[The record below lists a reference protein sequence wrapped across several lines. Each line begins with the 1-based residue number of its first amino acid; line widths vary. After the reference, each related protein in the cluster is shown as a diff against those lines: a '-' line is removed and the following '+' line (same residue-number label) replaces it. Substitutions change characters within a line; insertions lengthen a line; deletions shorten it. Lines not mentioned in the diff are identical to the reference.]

1 MILKTNNENR
11 DLDSNEE
18 AVRLFPELKNIR
30 RGEAVPEG
38 LQHLFETDED
48 ISEYEGHYYE
58 RKLTEQAKEAAEN
71 EKRKADIITEA
82 ERDKSEVRTG
92 DHAHDLHT
100 MADKLHEYANA
111 GK

>member
-1 MILKTNNENR
+1 MSITGYIITGLIVAIIAILGIGAIYINYE
-11 DLDSNEE
+11 
-18 AVRLFPELKNIR
+18 R
-30 RGEAVPEG
+30 RK
-38 LQHLFETDED
+38 
-48 ISEYEGHYYE
+48 YE

-92 DHAHDLHT
+92 NHARDLHT

>member
-1 MILKTNNENR
+1 MSITGYIITGLIVAIIAILGIGAIYIN
-11 DLDSNEE
+11 
-18 AVRLFPELKNIR
+18 
-30 RGEAVPEG
+30 
-38 LQHLFETDED
+38 
-48 ISEYEGHYYE
+48 YE
-58 RKLTEQAKEAAEN
+58 RKKYERNLTEQEKEAAEN

-92 DHAHDLHT
+92 NHARDLHT

>member
-1 MILKTNNENR
+1 MSVTGYIITGLVVAIFAIFGLGATYLNYE
-11 DLDSNEE
+11 
-18 AVRLFPELKNIR
+18 R
-30 RGEAVPEG
+30 RK
-38 LQHLFETDED
+38 
-48 ISEYEGHYYE
+48 YE

-92 DHAHDLHT
+92 NHAHDLRT

>member
-1 MILKTNNENR
+1 MSITGYIITGLIVAIIAILGIGAIYIN
-11 DLDSNEE
+11 
-18 AVRLFPELKNIR
+18 
-30 RGEAVPEG
+30 
-38 LQHLFETDED
+38 
-48 ISEYEGHYYE
+48 YE
-58 RKLTEQAKEAAEN
+58 RKKYERNLTEQEKETAEN

-92 DHAHDLHT
+92 DHARDLHT

>member
-1 MILKTNNENR
+1 MSITGY
-11 DLDSNEE
+11 
-18 AVRLFPELKNIR
+18 IIT
-30 RGEAVPEG
+30 G
-38 LQHLFETDED
+38 LIVAIIAIFG
-48 ISEYEGHYYE
+48 IGAIYINYE
-58 RKLTEQAKEAAEN
+58 RKKYKRKLIEQEKEAVEN

-92 DHAHDLHT
+92 NHAHDLHT

>member
-1 MILKTNNENR
+1 MSISGYIITGLIV
-11 DLDSNEE
+11 
-18 AVRLFPELKNIR
+18 AIIALFGIGATYLN
-30 RGEAVPEG
+30 
-38 LQHLFETDED
+38 
-48 ISEYEGHYYE
+48 YE
-58 RKLTEQAKEAAEN
+58 RRKYERRLTEQAKESAEN

-92 DHAHDLHT
+92 DHARDLRT

>member
-1 MILKTNNENR
+1 MSITGYIITGLVVVIVAILGVGAIYIN
-11 DLDSNEE
+11 
-18 AVRLFPELKNIR
+18 
-30 RGEAVPEG
+30 
-38 LQHLFETDED
+38 
-48 ISEYEGHYYE
+48 YERKKYE
-58 RKLTEQAKEAAEN
+58 RKLAEHEKETAEN
-71 EKRKADIITEA
+71 DKRKADIITEA

>member
-1 MILKTNNENR
+1 MSITGYIITGLVVAIVAILSIGAIYIN
-11 DLDSNEE
+11 
-18 AVRLFPELKNIR
+18 
-30 RGEAVPEG
+30 
-38 LQHLFETDED
+38 
-48 ISEYEGHYYE
+48 YE
-58 RKLTEQAKEAAEN
+58 RKKYKRNLTEQKKEAAEN

-92 DHAHDLHT
+92 NHAHDMHT

>member
-1 MILKTNNENR
+1 MSITGYIITGLIVAIVAILGIGAIYIN
-11 DLDSNEE
+11 
-18 AVRLFPELKNIR
+18 
-30 RGEAVPEG
+30 
-38 LQHLFETDED
+38 
-48 ISEYEGHYYE
+48 YE
-58 RKLTEQAKEAAEN
+58 RKKYERNLTEQEKEAAEN

-92 DHAHDLHT
+92 NHAHDLHA

>member
-1 MILKTNNENR
+1 MSITGYIITGLIVAIIAILGIGAIYIN
-11 DLDSNEE
+11 
-18 AVRLFPELKNIR
+18 
-30 RGEAVPEG
+30 
-38 LQHLFETDED
+38 
-48 ISEYEGHYYE
+48 YERKKYE
-58 RKLTEQAKEAAEN
+58 RKLTEQAKETAEN

-92 DHAHDLHT
+92 NHDHDLHT

>member
-1 MILKTNNENR
+1 MSITGYIITGLIVAIIAILGIGAIYIN
-11 DLDSNEE
+11 
-18 AVRLFPELKNIR
+18 
-30 RGEAVPEG
+30 
-38 LQHLFETDED
+38 
-48 ISEYEGHYYE
+48 YE
-58 RKLTEQAKEAAEN
+58 RKKYKRNLTEQKKEAAEN

-92 DHAHDLHT
+92 NHAHDLHT

>member
-1 MILKTNNENR
+1 MSIADYIITGLVVAIVAILGVGATYFNYK
-11 DLDSNEE
+11 
-18 AVRLFPELKNIR
+18 R
-30 RGEAVPEG
+30 RK
-38 LQHLFETDED
+38 
-48 ISEYEGHYYE
+48 YE
-58 RKLTEQAKEAAEN
+58 RKLIEQEKKAAEN

-92 DHAHDLHT
+92 DHAHDLCT

>member
-1 MILKTNNENR
+1 MSIAGYIIAGLAAAIVVILGVGVTYLNHE
-11 DLDSNEE
+11 
-18 AVRLFPELKNIR
+18 R
-30 RGEAVPEG
+30 RK
-38 LQHLFETDED
+38 
-48 ISEYEGHYYE
+48 YE
-58 RKLTEQAKEAAEN
+58 RKLTQQAKETVEN

-92 DHAHDLHT
+92 DHDHDLHT

>member
-1 MILKTNNENR
+1 MSISGYIITGLVVAIVAIFGVGATYLNYE
-11 DLDSNEE
+11 
-18 AVRLFPELKNIR
+18 R
-30 RGEAVPEG
+30 RK
-38 LQHLFETDED
+38 
-48 ISEYEGHYYE
+48 YE

-92 DHAHDLHT
+92 NHARDLHT

>member
-1 MILKTNNENR
+1 MSITGYIITGLIIAIVAILGVGATYLNYE
-11 DLDSNEE
+11 
-18 AVRLFPELKNIR
+18 R
-30 RGEAVPEG
+30 RK
-38 LQHLFETDED
+38 
-48 ISEYEGHYYE
+48 YE
-58 RKLTEQAKEAAEN
+58 RKLTEQKKEAAEN

-92 DHAHDLHT
+92 NHAHDLRT

>member
-1 MILKTNNENR
+1 MSVTGYIITGLVVAIVAILGVGATYLN
-11 DLDSNEE
+11 
-18 AVRLFPELKNIR
+18 
-30 RGEAVPEG
+30 
-38 LQHLFETDED
+38 
-48 ISEYEGHYYE
+48 YE
-58 RKLTEQAKEAAEN
+58 RKKYEHKLTEQEKETAEN

-92 DHAHDLHT
+92 NHARDLRT